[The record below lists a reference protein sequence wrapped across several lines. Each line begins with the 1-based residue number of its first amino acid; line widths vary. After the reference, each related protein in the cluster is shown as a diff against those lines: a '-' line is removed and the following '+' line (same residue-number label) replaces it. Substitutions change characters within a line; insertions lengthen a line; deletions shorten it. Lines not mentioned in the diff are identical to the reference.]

1 MKGLQAQFL
10 LGELRFHMS
19 NAWLP
24 KKLKLK
30 KKKEHGDPIPTTES
44 SKSTKSYD
52 LFITNIPWAIIYKHI
67 KNKEMALMRET
78 GELGVLHGWC
88 WQGSSFSS
96 KVWSLNRKSWT
107 VKVKLK
113 RVSGGKV
120 GIDKETEWNSHLCSC
135 KVEYKMEGLEQCAGS
150 QQDWEKF
157 LHREIIRE
165 NY

>member
-1 MKGLQAQFL
+1 MAG
-10 LGELRFHMS
+10 
-19 NAWLP
+19 LP
-24 KKLKLK
+24 KKLKLKKK
-30 KKKEHGDPIPTTES
+30 KKKEHGDPIPTTEC

-78 GELGVLHGWC
+78 GELGVLYGWC
-88 WQGSSFSS
+88 WQGPFFSS

-120 GIDKETEWNSHLCSC
+120 GIDKETEWNSYLCSC
-135 KVEYKMEGLEQCAGS
+135 KVEYKMEGLEVCRQSTGLR
-150 QQDWEKF
+150 KIF
-157 LHREIIRE
+157 THR
-165 NY
+165 NN